1 VVLLRTGE
9 KKKLH
14 TRYGEIEIATSHAW
28 SQGLLAI
35 QISPYF
41 QELYIYG
48 GQSDNYEKAC
58 AWMNKYLR
66 TAVNSSQ
73 MERLTQGYGELLSSS
88 NTDSGV
94 DISVLEDQIA
104 SFSKELTTESVVY
117 IMADGSM
124 LPTREGETANDWREA
139 KLGRIFDGNAI
150 VSLDKHHNK
159 IAQSAYV
166 ADLGDSTIFCEKMDI
181 ALATLQQ
188 NAIVPKAIVFINDG
202 GPWLWNW
209 IQSQYPEYPQIL
221 DYYHA
226 SQKLSIA
233 SKLAYAHPPQ
243 AREWLAIQQQR
254 LLNDEIQAVLLAISS
269 AKSITSSVT
278 KQGEFDKVYNY
289 MFKHQ
294 DRMLYKTFREKGYLI
309 GSGPIES
316 AHRVVLQKRLKQSG
330 QRWTKKGAQNVINLR
345 VMFENHQWDKVISL
359 IKHKEKIIYNLV
371 A

>member
-1 VVLLRTGE
+1 VLKTGE

-28 SQGLLAI
+28 SQGLLGL

-48 GQSDNYEKAC
+48 GQSENYEKAC
-58 AWMNKYLR
+58 AWMHKYLR

-73 MERLTQGYGELLSSS
+73 MERLTQGYGAMLSTS
-88 NTDSGV
+88 NTDTGV
-94 DISVLEDQIA
+94 DSSVLEDQIA

-117 IMADGSM
+117 VMADGSM

-159 IAQSAYV
+159 IPQSAYV
-166 ADLGDSTIFCEKMDI
+166 ADLGNSTVFCEKMDI
-181 ALATLQQ
+181 ALTTLQQ
-188 NAIVPKAIVFINDG
+188 NTIVPKQIVFINDG

-209 IQSQYPEYPQIL
+209 IQSQYADYPQIL

-226 SQKLSIA
+226 SEKLSIA
-233 SKLAYAHPPQ
+233 SKLAYAQPAQ
-243 AREWLAIQQQR
+243 AREWLAIQQER
-254 LLNDEIQAVLLAISS
+254 LLNDEVQAVLVAIST
-269 AKSITSSVT
+269 AKSLTSSVT

-289 MFKHQ
+289 VCKHQ
-294 DRMLYKTFREKGYLI
+294 DRMLYKTFRDKGYLI

-330 QRWTKKGAQNVINLR
+330 QRWTQTGAQNVINLR
-345 VMFENHQWDKVISL
+345 IMFENQQWHKVINL
-359 IKHKEKIIYNLV
+359 IKHKEKIIYNQV